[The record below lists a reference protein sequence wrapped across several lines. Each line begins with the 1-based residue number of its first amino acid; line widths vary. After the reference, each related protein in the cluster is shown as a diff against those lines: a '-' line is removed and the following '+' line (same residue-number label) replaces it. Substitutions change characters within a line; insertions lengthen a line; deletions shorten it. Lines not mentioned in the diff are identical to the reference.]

1 HKFENGFDEQKH
13 FSLLLTGNRN
23 SDSWIN
29 TNRRTDFFYLKGII
43 NSILERIGINSTGS
57 KPSKNDIFSEGITLQ
72 LGKKTIVEFG
82 VVKPRIAKEFGIKQE
97 VLYADFNWDNILST
111 LSRKDIKISELPK
124 FPAVK
129 RDLALLLD
137 KDVNFDKLYELAFQV
152 EKDLLKSVDLFDVYE
167 GDKLSEN
174 KKSYALSFLIQD
186 ETKTLNDK
194 QIDNVMQ
201 KLLKAF
207 EVKLNAELRA

>member
-1 HKFENGFDEQKH
+1 
-13 FSLLLTGNRN
+13 
-23 SDSWIN
+23 
-29 TNRRTDFFYLKGII
+29 
-43 NSILERIGINSTGS
+43 
-57 KPSKNDIFSEGITLQ
+57 
-72 LGKKTIVEFG
+72 
-82 VVKPRIAKEFGIKQE
+82 
-97 VLYADFNWDNILST
+97 
-111 LSRKDIKISELPK
+111 
-124 FPAVK
+124 
-129 RDLALLLD
+129 
-137 KDVNFDKLYELAFQV
+137 LAFQV